1 MPKIKVAVA
10 GCLGRMG
17 QEIINKILKNKKL
30 LFVGGFEHN
39 SHPMLNKKI
48 SEVTN
53 IKSDLIITND
63 ADQVI
68 KIADVLID
76 FTTPNSTL
84 ENLKKTL
91 ARRTAVVIG
100 TTGINNNQKNKIKS
114 YSKKIPIL
122 MSSNMSLG
130 VNLLFNLVQQT
141 AFALKDSEY
150 DIEIAEIH
158 HKHKV
163 DAPSGTALSLGEYA
177 AKGRK
182 TTLNKTKVMDRTKKN
197 IKRKKGEIGFS
208 VVRGGEIAGEHTVSF
223 IGENERV
230 DLVHK
235 ANNRSIFVNGAI
247 EAAIFISKKKNGFFD
262 MRDLLIEKKIPKN

>member
-1 MPKIKVAVA
+1 MPKIKVIVA

-17 QEIINKILKNKKL
+17 QEIIKQILSNKKL
-30 LFVGGFEHN
+30 SFVGGFEHK
-39 SHPMLNKKI
+39 SHPMINKKI
-48 SEVTN
+48 SDASKIN
-53 IKSDLIITND
+53 SDLIVSSNV
-63 ADQVI
+63 DQVI
-68 KIADVLID
+68 KTADVLID

-84 ENLKKTL
+84 LNIKKAAENKT
-91 ARRTAVVIG
+91 AIVIG
-100 TTGINNNQKNKIKS
+100 TTGLNISQKNKIKS

-141 AFALKDSEY
+141 ASSLKETEY
-150 DIEIAEIH
+150 DIEIAETH

-177 AKGRK
+177 ADGRK
-182 TTLNKTKVMDRTKKN
+182 TILKKSQIMDRTKKN
-197 IKRKKGEIGFS
+197 IKRRKGDIGFS
-208 VVRGGEIAGEHTVSF
+208 VIRGGEIAGEHTVSF
-223 IGENERV
+223 IGVNDRV

-235 ANNRSIFVNGAI
+235 ANNRSIFVSGAI

-262 MRDLLIEKKIPKN
+262 MKDLLMKK